1 MDECDIHDYVKA
13 SLSLEFESRQQY
25 LDELRQ
31 QLDVLND
38 PTMHIRSDELIEQAR
53 EWYRIGHTIKG
64 TAPILGLGRMGRVA
78 ALLAECW
85 EWSYETRS
93 LAGNELQGLFQ
104 DCYLASRPLLHEL
117 ELEYEINCKELLLEQ
132 KQAPLKEALPSQLLG
147 SRLLVVDD
155 DRVLRSFLA
164 RKLRLEGYYVDV
176 ASNVEAAI
184 KLLKENDYQLITLDL
199 MMHPQS
205 GYEIFEV
212 LKEDPMIKWLPMLV
226 LSGRNDMKDI
236 VQCFRMGADDF
247 VTKPFRYE
255 ELSARIQRM
264 LLRHMEFA
272 LLAFNDPLTG
282 IHNRR
287 YFDLQLQ
294 VEVNRAQR
302 YNESL
307 TLVVIDIDFFK
318 EVNDRHGHPAGDLV
332 LQKFAHLLQSCLRK
346 TDILARVGGEEFG
359 VIMPGITD
367 LEAEKTMN
375 RILQRVRSE
384 PIAKHDSFDHFITF
398 SAGIASRSTSKSVQ
412 NWFQVAD
419 YALYKAKRTGRNRV
433 VRTSSG
439 MAQRNLSGLEPQAE
453 EPRTILIADDDRML
467 RMMIADQFR
476 KEPYKLLEAKDGET
490 AYRIL
495 VEQQPDICILDCIMP
510 GMSGFEVLERL
521 RTEGTRA
528 AKTQIML
535 LSGRSSDE
543 DVHRGL
549 VLGADA
555 YMFKP
560 FSLIDVEMKVNKML
574 SAVRKT
580 GKIQL

>member
-1 MDECDIHDYVKA
+1 MDEFAFHDYVKA
-13 SLSLEFESRQQY
+13 SLSLEIESKQKY
-25 LDELRQ
+25 LEELKQ

-38 PTMHIRSDELIEQAR
+38 PTNKVGYDELIEQAR
-53 EWYRIGHTIKG
+53 ERYRIGHTIKG
-64 TAPILGLGRMGRVA
+64 TAPILGMGRMGRVA
-78 ALLAECW
+78 AQFAECW
-85 EWSYETRS
+85 EWSYETNS
-93 LAGNELQGLFQ
+93 LTGNDVHNLFQ
-104 DCYLASRPLLHEL
+104 DCCLASLPLVQEL
-117 ELEYEINCKELLLEQ
+117 GMEFEINCKELLMEQ
-132 KQAPLKEALPSQLLG
+132 KQAPFKEVLPPQLLG

-155 DRVLRSFLA
+155 DRVLRSYLS
-164 RKLRLEGYYVDV
+164 RKLRLEGYKVDE
-176 ASNVEAAI
+176 ASNVETAI

-226 LSGRNDMKDI
+226 LSGRNDMKD
-236 VQCFRMGADDF
+236 VVRCFRMGADDF
-247 VTKPFRYE
+247 VTKPFDYG

-294 VEVNRAQR
+294 VEVNRVQK
-302 YNESL
+302 YNEPL
-307 TLVVIDIDFFK
+307 TLVIIDIDFFK

-332 LQKFAHLLQSCLRK
+332 LQKFAHLLQSCLRN

-359 VIMPGITD
+359 VILPGITE
-367 LEAEKTMN
+367 LEAEKIMN

-384 PIAKHDSFDHFITF
+384 PIAQHDIVDYCITF
-398 SAGIASRSTSKSVQ
+398 SAGIASWNPSKSIQ
-412 NWFQVAD
+412 NWFQVTD
-419 YALYKAKRTGRNRV
+419 YALYKAKHTGRNRV
-433 VRTSSG
+433 VRTSFG
-439 MAQRNLSGLEPQAE
+439 MAKKNLAGLELQAD
-453 EPRTILIADDDRML
+453 EPKTILIADDDRML

-476 KEPYKLLEAKDGET
+476 KEPYKLIEAQDGET

-510 GMSGFEVLERL
+510 GMSGFEVLERM

-528 AKTQIML
+528 AKTQIIL
-535 LSGRSSDE
+535 LSGRSSEE
-543 DVHRGL
+543 DVHKGL
-549 VLGADA
+549 ELGADA

-560 FSLIDVEMKVNKML
+560 FSLIDVEMKVSKML
-574 SAVRKT
+574 FDKVVYDAT
-580 GKIQL
+580 T

>member
-1 MDECDIHDYVKA
+1 MDEFDSHDYVEA
-13 SLSLEFESRQQY
+13 SPSLEFESRQQY
-25 LDELRQ
+25 LEELRQ

-38 PTMHIRSDELIEQAR
+38 PSIIIRSDEVIERAR

-64 TAPILGLGRMGRVA
+64 TAPILGMERMGRVA
-78 ALLAECW
+78 ELFSQSW
-85 EWSYETRS
+85 EWSYDTSSFAVDEVQ
-93 LAGNELQGLFQ
+93 NLFQ
-104 DCYLASRPLLHEL
+104 DCCLASAPLLQEL
-117 ELEYEINCKELLLEQ
+117 EMEFEINCKALLLEQ
-132 KQAPLKEALPSQLLG
+132 EQAPRKQALPSQLLG
-147 SRLLVVDD
+147 SRLLIVDD

-164 RKLRLEGYYVDV
+164 RKLRLEGYNVDE

-199 MMHPQS
+199 MMHPHS

-226 LSGRNDMKDI
+226 LSGRNDMKD
-236 VQCFRMGADDF
+236 VVRCFRMGADDF

-264 LLRHMEFA
+264 LLRHKELA

-294 VEVNRAQR
+294 VEANRAQR
-302 YNESL
+302 YNEPL
-307 TLVVIDIDFFK
+307 TLVIIDIDFFK

-332 LQKFAHLLQSCLRK
+332 LQKFGHLLQSCLRN

-359 VIMPGITD
+359 VIFPGITD
-367 LEAEKTMN
+367 LEAEKIMN

-384 PIAKHDSFDHFITF
+384 SIASHDNFDYFITF
-398 SAGIASRSTSKSVQ
+398 SAGIASWNTSKSVQ

-433 VRTSSG
+433 VRTSFG
-439 MAQRNLSGLEPQAE
+439 MAKKNPAGLETQAE
-453 EPRTILIADDDRML
+453 ESKTILIADDDRML
-467 RMMIADQFR
+467 RKMIADQFR
-476 KEPYKLLEAKDGET
+476 KEPYKLLEAQDGET

-528 AKTQIML
+528 SKTQVIL
-535 LSGRSSDE
+535 LSGRSSEE
-543 DVHRGL
+543 DVHKGL
-549 VLGADA
+549 ELGADA

-560 FSLIDVEMKVNKML
+560 FSLIDVEMKVSKML
-574 SAVRKT
+574 LAVR
-580 GKIQL
+580 GH